1 MVSLGLHEG
10 VGQTVFFLEIQG
22 VNLFP
27 LLIQAPETPTLLG
40 APPPAS
46 ANPSG
51 ILPPSFFRWSL
62 ISLKIAHC
70 IYMERSAFYKGFP
83 RGH

>member
-1 MVSLGLHEG
+1 MNPL
-10 VGQTVFFLEIQG
+10 
-22 VNLFP
+22 P

-51 ILPPSFFRWSL
+51 IMLPSFFRWSL

-70 IYMERSAFYKGFP
+70 IYVERSASYKGLP
-83 RGH
+83 RWQ

>member
-51 ILPPSFFRWSL
+51 ILPPSSHGLSL
-62 ISLKIAHC
+62 GLHVPKVHSLQEHSISD
-70 IYMERSAFYKGFP
+70 
-83 RGH
+83 